1 MPFATTSH
9 AKVHYELDGTGPA
22 IAMVHGVGGD
32 AEKVFGSMAAHFA
45 GDRTVIRPNLSGS
58 GATTDDGADLTVAE
72 LAEQVAA
79 AIVDA
84 DAGPVDLVGF
94 SLGAVVSAAVAATR
108 PELVRRLVLIGGWAH
123 TTGPRDR
130 FYFET
135 WQKLL
140 DGDRELFKRFGTIT
154 GFSPAMLDKFGH
166 EGLAASLGDAWP
178 PPGIGRQI
186 DAGLRVDIRKLLPR
200 ITAETLV
207 VGLGL
212 DNMVPPEGSRQLHQ
226 AIAGS
231 VFTELPAEGHMDWF
245 AAPDAV
251 LGQVEKFVTQSH

>member
-1 MPFATTSH
+1 MPFTTTSH

-32 AEKVFGSMAAHFA
+32 AEKVFGTMKAHFA
-45 GDRTVIRPNLSGS
+45 DERTVIRPNLSGS
-58 GATTDDGADLTVAE
+58 GDTTDDGADLTIEE

-108 PELVRRLVLIGGWAH
+108 PELVRRLVLIGGWSH
-123 TTGPRDR
+123 STGPRDT

-140 DGDRELFKRFGTIT
+140 GADRELFKRFGTIT

-166 EGLAASLGDAWP
+166 EGLAASLADEWP

-186 DAGLRVDIRKLLPR
+186 DVGLTVDIRDLLPK

-207 VGLGL
+207 IGLGL
-212 DNMVPPEGSRQLHQ
+212 DNMIPPQGSRQLHQ
-226 AIAGS
+226 GIAGS
-231 VFTELPAEGHMDWF
+231 TFTELPTEGHMDWF
-245 AAPDAV
+245 ADPTAILKHV
-251 LGQVEKFVTQSH
+251 GEFVA